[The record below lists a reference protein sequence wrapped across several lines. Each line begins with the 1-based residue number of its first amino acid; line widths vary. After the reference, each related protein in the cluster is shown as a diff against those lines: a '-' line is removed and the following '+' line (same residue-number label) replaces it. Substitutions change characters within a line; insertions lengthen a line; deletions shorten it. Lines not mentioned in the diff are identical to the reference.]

1 MGRYS
6 SATLSIESSSSGE
19 GEPSKNSST
28 AEGRRA
34 ADIVAVGAG
43 VMAADRER
51 VKGLADDAR
60 ETDAETARVPRPREE
75 DVEAVAEVDVDPV
88 RLRRR
93 GKRGTSATVGLG
105 PGEGGRRDMSVRGC
119 RASCAQV
126 QVVDHN
132 LEEGLCSVICRVG
145 RGGVEVRREDDNRG
159 ERKGLIARQPPACV
173 TNPRS
178 KRGPNPRALF

>member
-6 SATLSIESSSSGE
+6 SAMLSIESSSSGE

-51 VKGLADDAR
+51 VTGLADDAR

-105 PGEGGRRDMSVRGC
+105 PGEGG
-119 RASCAQV
+119 
-126 QVVDHN
+126 
-132 LEEGLCSVICRVG
+132 
-145 RGGVEVRREDDNRG
+145 
-159 ERKGLIARQPPACV
+159 
-173 TNPRS
+173 
-178 KRGPNPRALF
+178 